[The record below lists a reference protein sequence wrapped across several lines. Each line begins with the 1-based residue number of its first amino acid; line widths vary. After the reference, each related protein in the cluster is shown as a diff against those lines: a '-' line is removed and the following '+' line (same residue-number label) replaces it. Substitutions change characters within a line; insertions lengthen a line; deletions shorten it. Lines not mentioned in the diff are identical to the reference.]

1 MATGKKKR
9 KKMAIRGLL
18 VVLFGAGFVL
28 GGCMQSTIEPSSEAN
43 FTARDKKL
51 LAAAPYEKATI
62 PDPYK
67 RHIVE
72 YHRKE
77 APGTTMIDS
86 DARYL
91 YYVLPEGK
99 AIRYGVTVG
108 EEAMAWSGV
117 AKVERMTEWPAW
129 NPTPGEIQRMGVPS
143 YVAPGPQNPM
153 GARAMYLFQGN
164 KDTLYR
170 IHGTNQP
177 EYIGEA
183 ISSGCIRM
191 TNEDVIDLYKRVKTG
206 TVVVVLAPHQGDS
219 PANPRM
225 AAASPFR

>member
-1 MATGKKKR
+1 MSV
-9 KKMAIRGLL
+9 RGLL
-18 VVLFGAGFVL
+18 VALFGVGVLL
-28 GGCMQSTIEPSSEAN
+28 GGCMQSTIEPASEAN
-43 FTARDKKL
+43 LTVRDKKL
-51 LAAAPYEKATI
+51 LAAAPYEKAAI
-62 PDPYK
+62 PEPYR

-77 APGTTMIDS
+77 VPGTIVIDS

-91 YYVLPEGK
+91 YYVLPDGK

-117 AKVERMTEWPAW
+117 AKVERMTEWPSWTPTAEANASAW
-129 NPTPGEIQRMGVPS
+129 TCRT
-143 YVAPGPQNPM
+143 YVSPGPQNPM
-153 GARAMYLFQGN
+153 GARAMYLFEGN

-177 EYIGEA
+177 EYIGQA

-219 PANPRM
+219 PFNPRV
-225 AAASPFR
+225 ASTGGLFR